1 MGFHRELE
9 VAENLALACRVM
21 GAYDMTEGATGHV
34 SYRIEGTDTMMIKG
48 KGANQ
53 VGLRYTQPRDIVTVD
68 FDAEMVDGPDG
79 LQPPSESFLH
89 IWIYKLRPEVKS
101 VVHMHP
107 EYSVLLGI
115 TGKEI
120 YPVYGPYRS
129 GGAELARQGVPVYPD
144 NKTIGTAEQGMA
156 FAECMGNKDAA
167 LMAGHGI
174 AAAGDC
180 IERSSMNALALETLC
195 RTLYKAYLIGT
206 PRLIPDSEFR
216 APGEQPESGR
226 KRGSVGGYE
235 GMMAN
240 WRYYVSHAE
249 DLLGRRVDQADD

>member
-1 MGFHRELE
+1 
-9 VAENLALACRVM
+9 M

-48 KGANQ
+48 KGAGQ

-68 FDAEMVDGPDG
+68 FNADMVDGPDG

-89 IWIYKLRPEVKS
+89 IWIYKLRPDVKS

-129 GGAELARQGVPVYPD
+129 GGAELARAGVPVYPD

-167 LMAGHGI
+167 LMAGTRHRRRRRLHR
-174 AAAGDC
+174 AQFDERARAGD
-180 IERSSMNALALETLC
+180 ALPDAVQGLPH
-195 RTLYKAYLIGT
+195 RHAPPH
-206 PRLIPDSEFR
+206 PR
-216 APGEQPESGR
+216 
-226 KRGSVGGYE
+226 
-235 GMMAN
+235 
-240 WRYYVSHAE
+240 
-249 DLLGRRVDQADD
+249 